1 MKILIVDDQ
10 QLNKLI
16 LKNMLAQEG
25 YEVFVAD
32 DGIDALEMFPT
43 VMPDLVLLDVMMPR
57 LDGYETAPRLKKLA
71 GELYLPVI
79 FITALEDKSSLARCL
94 EVGGDDFLTKPF
106 EQALLLAKV
115 RAHLRI
121 RELSCK
127 SAEQTR
133 KLAYY
138 RAQTEREHQIVEH
151 ILENALEKP
160 ESLPSNVEALVKP
173 ATVFSGD
180 IFLCATGAV
189 GNTCI
194 FLGDFTGH
202 GLAAAIGTLPVAR
215 IFYSMIDKGFNV
227 SDIAQ
232 ELNEKLHEL
241 LPVDMFCAAVI
252 LEINKFGNR
261 CTVWSGG
268 FPDCYILDNDKQIN
282 TVIKSQHLALGILPT
297 SAFEKEVIDLTMQL
311 NDRIILATDGVIEVS
326 NSRGEILG
334 EPRWE
339 RLLTLL
345 PSLAL
350 NEEEQELGIRQL
362 CSALDTFSV
371 DTEQRDDLSMVVVR
385 CIPSP
390 APTLE
395 HVESQTAAIV
405 PFTMSF
411 DYSVNDLKR
420 DEPINAL
427 VNIISGIQAMEAHR
441 TPIFLIL
448 SELFNNALEHG
459 LLKLSSSL
467 KQSDS
472 GLETYYEM
480 RTSRL
485 KTLEEGHITVK
496 VTLDSENVL
505 AIKVKDS
512 GSGFDTTQLPFT
524 ESGAISPDIEA
535 TLKVNEKLYNRGIAL
550 VTSLCDSVIYSE
562 RGNEVSVYYRL

>member
-16 LKNMLAQEG
+16 LKNMLVQKG
-25 YEVFVAD
+25 YDVFVAS

-151 ILENALEKP
+151 ILANALERP
-160 ESLPSNVEALVKP
+160 ESLPRNVEALVKP

-180 IFLCATGAV
+180 IFLCATGPV

-215 IFYSMIDKGFNV
+215 IFYSMIDKGFHV

-232 ELNEKLHEL
+232 ELNEKLYEL
-241 LPVDMFCAAVI
+241 LPVDMFCASVI

-268 FPDCYILDNDKQIN
+268 FPDCYILDNEKQIN
-282 TVIKSQHLALGILPT
+282 TIIKSQHLALGILPT

-311 NDRIILATDGVIEVS
+311 NDRIILATDGVIEVA

-339 RLLTLL
+339 RLLSLL
-345 PSLAL
+345 PSLTP

-362 CSALDTFSV
+362 CSALDSFSV
-371 DTEQRDDLSMVVVR
+371 DTEQRDDLSMVVAR
-385 CIPSP
+385 CVPSP
-390 APTLE
+390 VPILE
-395 HVESQTAAIV
+395 LVESQTAAIV
-405 PFTMSF
+405 PFTMTF
-411 DYSVNDLKR
+411 DYSIHDLKR

-427 VNIISGIQAMEAHR
+427 VNIISGIHALEAHR

-480 RTSRL
+480 RSARL
-485 KTLEEGHITVK
+485 KMLEEGNINVK
-496 VTLDSENVL
+496 VTLDNKSML
-505 AIKVKDS
+505 AIKLTDS
-512 GSGFDTTQLPFT
+512 GSGFDTRQLPLS
-524 ESGAISPDIEA
+524 EAGEISSSIEA
-535 TLKVNEKLYNRGIAL
+535 TLEENEKLYNRGIAL
-550 VTSLCDSVIYSE
+550 VRSLCDSVIYSE
-562 RGNEVSVYYRL
+562 KGNEVSVYYRL